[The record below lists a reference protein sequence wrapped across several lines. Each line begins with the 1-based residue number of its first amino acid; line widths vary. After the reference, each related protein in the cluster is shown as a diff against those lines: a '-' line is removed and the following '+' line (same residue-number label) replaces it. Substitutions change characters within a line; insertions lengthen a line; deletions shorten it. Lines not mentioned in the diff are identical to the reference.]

1 MQNRINNLG
10 EYVIDR
16 SVEIRN
22 GQYGKW
28 NYQKDKEPRFV
39 PMGTAVYLEKILINA
54 DTSERAL
61 MLKFADAKG
70 EECTVTIERK
80 KLTDVGIMEL
90 LANGVQRM

>member
-54 DTSERAL
+54 DTAAL
-61 MLKFADAKG
+61 SGTYTAPLCHGTKPIFY
-70 EECTVTIERK
+70 IK
-80 KLTDVGIMEL
+80 K
-90 LANGVQRM
+90 